1 MKRKLFIGSSTEGL
15 NIAKHVKA
23 FFEDAYDCHIWN
35 EDVFSLNK
43 NTLDSLLKAAYL
55 YDYAI
60 MVWTSD
66 DIALIRDNLK
76 ETARDNVLFEH
87 GLFLGS
93 MGTGKAYVLC
103 ESGVNILTDLMGITV
118 SFFDTETIGDK
129 KVAKDEIDKT
139 LEVIKDSMQSHA
151 SHGFLNML
159 PSTSLALGYY
169 SNCVK
174 RICDWIVSQGEKFVF
189 EGTEYNSAL
198 LNIVRPSSIDDNMF
212 DRSVIYY
219 RSIKTDKKIL
229 PVAAGRNINVMAN
242 TSKSDE
248 GNTLM
253 MYEMPTTLSGIR
265 QAVNL
270 CFPQNYVGTD
280 KDREYVEAR
289 EIENFFLVLQ
299 YLVMNNTVTKT
310 FVKFINE

>member
-1 MKRKLFIGSSTEGL
+1 MKRKLFIGSSSEGL

-23 FFEDAYDCHIWN
+23 FFEDVYDCHVWN
-35 EDVFSLNK
+35 EDVFALNK
-43 NTLDSLLKAAYL
+43 NTLESLLKAAYL
-55 YDYAI
+55 YDNAI
-60 MVWTSD
+60 MIWTSD
-66 DIALIRDNLK
+66 DIALIRENL
-76 ETARDNVLFEH
+76 EDTARDNVLFEH

-93 MGTGKAYVLC
+93 MGTGKSYVLC
-103 ESGVNILTDLMGITV
+103 ESGVKVLSDLMGITV
-118 SFFDTETIGDK
+118 SFFDTEMIGDK
-129 KVAKDEIDKT
+129 KIAKNEIDQS
-139 LEVIKDSMQSHA
+139 LEAIKEAMQAHA

-174 RICDWIVSQGEKFVF
+174 RICDWIVAQGETFRF
-189 EGTEYNSAL
+189 EDTEYNGAL
-198 LNIVRPSSIDDNMF
+198 LNIVRPSSVDDNMF

-219 RSIKTDKKIL
+219 RGIRADKKEL
-229 PVAAGRNINVMAN
+229 PVVAGRNINVMAN

-270 CFPQNYVGTD
+270 CFPQNYIGTD

-289 EIENFFLVLQ
+289 EMDNFFLVLNH
-299 YLVMNNTVTKT
+299 LVAGNAITKA
-310 FVKFINE
+310 FVKFIDE